1 MSVRS
6 AVLRRGTSVGDE
18 EAAALSAVFAIT
30 AAAGGMAALIAAV
43 NGEMSFVAVPT
54 ILLLAGIVARRPG
67 VAGLAGTAVWIS
79 FAPMA
84 HAEAMIVPLTMTLIC
99 AGIAVGPARLLG
111 WVRDDWTGRQTEES
125 PMASGWIED
134 SP

>member
-6 AVLRRGTSVGDE
+6 ALLRCGTSVGDE

-54 ILLLAGIVARRPG
+54 ILLLAGIVASRPG
-67 VAGLAGTAVWIS
+67 VAGLAGTAVWLS
-79 FAPMA
+79 FVPMA
-84 HAEAMIVPLTMTLIC
+84 HAEAMIAPLAMTLLC
-99 AGIAVGPARLLG
+99 VAIAVGPEELLN
-111 WVRDDWTGRQTEES
+111 WVRDDWNGRGTEDAS
-125 PMASGWIED
+125 MSSGWIED